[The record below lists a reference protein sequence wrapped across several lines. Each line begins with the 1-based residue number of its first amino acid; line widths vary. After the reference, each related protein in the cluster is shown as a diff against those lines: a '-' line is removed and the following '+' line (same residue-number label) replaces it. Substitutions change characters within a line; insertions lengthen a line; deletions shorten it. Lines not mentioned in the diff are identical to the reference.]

1 MLNKFFNQGAPRNTL
16 LLCLAFFSYAA
27 WGANISIVGSNTL
40 EPFLKQWA
48 AQTKTK
54 SPATEISISSPG
66 TSVGPKALVQNKA
79 DLAAMNREMTNE
91 EIETFIRAHGY
102 YPTAIAVAIEAVA
115 IYVHPGNPITGLDL
129 AQLGAIYSRSHGCGW
144 RESIETWGQIGL
156 NGPWKDQ
163 RIVMLGHN
171 NKSAVRDFF
180 SKAVICRDDFKTD
193 IPELSHDEL
202 LAKVAQNKYAL
213 GYGRYQA
220 DSKLKV
226 VPIQKGDGGYVA
238 LTLEN
243 IYNRSYRLQHYLFL
257 YVNKPKDKPLNPAIL
272 EFLKVGFSQQG
283 QAFVS
288 EAGYIPLSEE
298 LIQRQ
303 LSKLGK

>member
-1 MLNKFFNQGAPRNTL
+1 MFNKFFTQGKPRTAL
-16 LLCLAFFSYAA
+16 FLCLAFFSYTA
-27 WGANISIVGSNTL
+27 WGANITIVGSSTL
-40 EPFLKQWA
+40 EPFLQQWA
-48 AQTKTK
+48 AQAKTK
-54 SPATEISISSPG
+54 LPATEINISSPG
-66 TSVGPKALVQNKA
+66 TSVGPKALVQGRA

-91 EIETFIRAHGY
+91 ETEIFIRAHGY

-115 IYVHPGNPITGLDL
+115 LYANPSNPINGLNF
-129 AQLGAIYSRSHGCGW
+129 AQLDAIYSKSHGCGW
-144 RESIETWGQIGL
+144 RDNIETWGQAGA

-180 SKAVICRDDFKTD
+180 SKSVICRDDFKAG

-202 LAKVAQNKYAL
+202 LAQVSQNKYAL
-213 GYGRYQA
+213 GYGRYQP
-220 DSKLKV
+220 DSKLKI

-257 YVNKPKDKPLNPAIL
+257 YVNKPKGKPLNPAVL
-272 EFLKVGFSQQG
+272 EFLKVGLSQQG

-288 EAGYIPLSEE
+288 EAGYIPLSAE
-298 LIQRQ
+298 LTQRQ
-303 LSKLGK
+303 LIKLGK

>member
-1 MLNKFFNQGAPRNTL
+1 MFNEFFSQGKCRTAL
-16 LLCLAFFSYAA
+16 LFCLAFFSYTAL
-27 WGANISIVGSNTL
+27 GANITIVGSSTL

-48 AQTKTK
+48 AQAKTK
-54 SPATEISISSPG
+54 SPSMEINISSPG
-66 TSVGPKALVQNKA
+66 TSVGPKALVQGRA

-91 EIETFIRAHGY
+91 ETEIFIRAHGY

-115 IYVHPGNPITGLDL
+115 LYAHPSNPITGLDL
-129 AQLGAIYSRSHGCGW
+129 GQLDAIYSKSHGCGW
-144 RESIETWGQIGL
+144 RENIETWGQIGV
-156 NGPWKDQ
+156 NGAWKDQ

-180 SKAVICRDDFKTD
+180 SKSVICRDDFKAN
-193 IPELSHDEL
+193 IPELSHDEV
-202 LAKVAQNKYAL
+202 LAKIAQNKYAL

-220 DSKLKV
+220 DSNLKI

-238 LTLEN
+238 LTLDN

-257 YVNKPKDKPLNPAIL
+257 YVNKPKDKPLNPAVL
-272 EFLKVGFSQQG
+272 EFLKVGLSQQG
-283 QAFVS
+283 QTFVAA
-288 EAGYIPLSEE
+288 AGYIPLSEE

-303 LSKLGK
+303 LTKLGK